1 MSAGFMFG
9 GPGQGNPAAVESA
22 LLQEA
27 ASSQN
32 AASAFNYLRFRAEKA
47 ESTLLAGLGHF
58 DMEAL
63 TVTRRQHFGDINSIA
78 RSFAAEN
85 ADHSL
90 SSERRAQLASVQAAM
105 LRALP
110 AATLSVEADRVRSA
124 AANAPAAP
132 AVSAPAPT
140 ATQPVSQ
147 DVPDAQFQEARAL
160 AESTVRASLGLGAQS
175 TPSSRSIIAA
185 AAEAEGRERA
195 LARGT
200 HRRQLMILA
209 QLYLRLLAIVESE
222 RCHNPSVGDE
232 LLRLASEEFS
242 RAELDDNL
250 PVPDPFDRARVNAA
264 IGAASAVSLAMPV
277 VTPQK
282 SKQQHQTYRRNNSSF
297 QNGGDYSNNNNNN
310 NGKKNKKR
318 SRDDQGDKS
327 SGKKKRNEPP

>member
-9 GPGQGNPAAVESA
+9 GPGQGNPAEVESA

-27 ASSQN
+27 AASKS
-32 AASAFNYLRFRAEKA
+32 AAPAFNYLRFCAEKA

-63 TVTRRQHFGDINSIA
+63 SVTRRQHFGDINSIA
-78 RSFAAEN
+78 RSMAAEN
-85 ADHSL
+85 AAHSL
-90 SSERRAQLASVQAAM
+90 SSEQRAQLASVQAAM

-110 AATLSVEADRVRSA
+110 AATLAVEAGRVRSA
-124 AANAPAAP
+124 APNAPAPPAAP
-132 AVSAPAPT
+132 AAAPT

-147 DVPDAQFQEARAL
+147 DVPDAQFQEVRAL

-175 TPSSRSIIAA
+175 SLSSRSILAA

-242 RAELDDNL
+242 RAELDGNL

-277 VTPQK
+277 VTPPK
-282 SKQQHQTYRRNNSSF
+282 SKQQHQHYRRNNSSF

-310 NGKKNKKR
+310 GKKNKKR
-318 SRDDQGDKS
+318 PREDQGDKS
-327 SGKKKRNEPP
+327 SGKKKRNDPP